1 MLLVFFLIP
10 FLYLI
15 KDSAS
20 NVIEE
25 LQIRSRPVV
34 DDYTTTLDEKILYPT
49 KNGESYLFQL
59 VDPAYYTSP
68 KFYYDHDEE
77 QTIVYIDNG
86 KFYLTTTNNYLSA
99 YAEPPEYSNAFSTR
113 NQQDGSVQLALSP
126 RSQPSTF
133 KALVQSNSVLNN
145 KMVSLHVPGDFILD
159 SQTFYLEGISNIT
172 AYNPTT
178 SSSSS
183 SISTTL
189 RRTTSSISSSTRSTL
204 STLSTSSGSTTAVR
218 GNAERI
224 NSMPDIAILIGI
236 ILNIVA

>member
-15 KDSAS
+15 KDSES
-20 NVIEE
+20 NFVEE

-86 KFYLTTTNNYLSA
+86 KFYLRTTNDYLSA
-99 YAEPPEYSNAFSTR
+99 YVDPPDYSNAFSTIK
-113 NQQDGSVQLALSP
+113 QQDGSVRLALNP
-126 RSQPSTF
+126 RSEANTF
-133 KALVQSNSVLNN
+133 KALVQSNSVSNN
-145 KMVSLHVPGDFILD
+145 KIVSLHTSGDFILD

-172 AYNPTT
+172 AYHPTT
-178 SSSSS
+178 SS
-183 SISTTL
+183 T
-189 RRTTSSISSSTRSTL
+189 SSSTSTTIRRTSSSRS
-204 STLSTSSGSTTAVR
+204 STTRSMSSTSSTSSAVLR
-218 GNAERI
+218 GNADRA
-224 NSMPDIAILIGI
+224 NTVPDITFLIGI
-236 ILNIVA
+236 VLNIMA